1 MKRFLGDLLRW
12 VGIVVFS
19 LRYLLHRSH
28 SRQGK
33 NPSFSAKQAMPSTP
47 MNQRP

>member
-12 VGIVVFS
+12 AGIVTFS
-19 LRYLLHRSH
+19 LQFFIDLIRD
-28 SRQGK
+28 K
-33 NPSFSAKQAMPSTP
+33 DENPSFSGKQAMPSTP